1 MQLYSVVIP
10 AINAAAT
17 LAEAIDSVLAQTIA
31 PRESVVVDDGSTDGT
46 AAVAGRFPDRV
57 RYVQQPNRGPGA
69 ATTRGLAMLDTPFAA
84 TLDSDD
90 LWLPQK
96 AERQLACLEAAPEV
110 AACFSLLRQFA
121 DGDAARDDGHVSEG
135 WSRTTMMMRTTL
147 FAAVGAILDPP
158 GGRGELV
165 DWIARARETGARL
178 EMLDEVLALRRL
190 RAGSLSAGRSAT
202 LDRGYLHVAH
212 AALVRRRAKQSDG

>member
-1 MQLYSVVIP
+1 
-10 AINAAAT
+10 
-17 LAEAIDSVLAQTIA
+17 
-31 PRESVVVDDGSTDGT
+31 
-46 AAVAGRFPDRV
+46 
-57 RYVQQPNRGPGA
+57 
-69 ATTRGLAMLDTPFAA
+69 
-84 TLDSDD
+84 
-90 LWLPQK
+90 
-96 AERQLACLEAAPEV
+96 
-110 AACFSLLRQFA
+110 
-121 DGDAARDDGHVSEG
+121 
-135 WSRTTMMMRTTL
+135 MMMRTTL